1 MQAPERIYRSM
12 RTFEYIHRAG
22 CLQVGALALLRSWAP
37 VLRVLCSPCEGRMAG
52 ESIGDLKKCV
62 NELVRKGDGGESF
75 DLNRVVDLVSK
86 QFGVQHHEV
95 AIFILSTD
103 GKFLRFIVPEKL
115 QAVGQ
120 IPTTSAN
127 SLVARTAREKRPE
140 IINLFSIVPH
150 ASVFEAVPLVEE
162 QRGDPIQ
169 KIMSAPML
177 HEKKLIGVM
186 QISRKGKSAAEA
198 GPDFTQAELHEL
210 RTVADIVAP
219 CLPLCIKN

>member
-1 MQAPERIYRSM
+1 M
-12 RTFEYIHRAG
+12 
-22 CLQVGALALLRSWAP
+22 V
-37 VLRVLCSPCEGRMAG
+37 G
-52 ESIGDLKKCV
+52 ESLGDLKKWV
-62 NELVRKGDGGESF
+62 NDLVRKGDDGDAIG
-75 DLNRVVDLVSK
+75 LNRVVDLVSK

-103 GKFLRFIVPEKL
+103 GRFLRFIVPEKL
-115 QAVGQ
+115 QAIGQ

-140 IINLFSIVPH
+140 IINHFSVVPH

-177 HEKKLIGVM
+177 HEKKVIGVM
-186 QISRKGKSAAEA
+186 QISRKGATSADS
-198 GPDFTQAELHEL
+198 GPDFTHAQLREL
-210 RTVADIVAP
+210 RIVADIVAP
-219 CLPLCIKN
+219 CLPLCIED